1 MRMEDNETEVW
12 VDYYECTV
20 YLQNC
25 RTQAMNPNY
34 WLLALTVQMFFT
46 PPSILL
52 PSFTPFSPHKKRDET
67 NAQRDG
73 CMDRKMLRDKI
84 NTPSSS
90 KKKTKRFVA
99 VQYNWTGFSSWH
111 PGRSR
116 SLSLSQ
122 LVHCHR
128 LLSLIKEKG
137 VSFVKKINLEDKT
150 PQRLGMKKMEK
161 NIFLSLVHLKKRN
174 L

>member
-1 MRMEDNETEVW
+1 MYSVPAKLP
-12 VDYYECTV
+12 
-20 YLQNC
+20 YLGDEPQ
-25 RTQAMNPNY
+25 
-34 WLLALTVQMFFT
+34 LLAACFDGSDVFYSSFHLITLFH
-46 PPSILL
+46 PLL
-52 PSFTPFSPHKKRDET
+52 STQKRDET

-90 KKKTKRFVA
+90 KKKTQDSLPCSIIGQDFHL
-99 VQYNWTGFSSWH
+99 GIGIGI
-111 PGRSR
+111 GRSR